1 MVALEPFS
9 NFLVY
14 CLSMIRQLFLFLV
27 QFCLNIKQKGLTLL
41 FRHLEVPH
49 KHSLSHCLS
58 SDVIFWLVKLHFIV
72 HLIII
77 TFLRQYVP
85 CRTRVVFLI
94 SSFSIET
101 LLNLKLSSRLTE
113 VVLSVRSLSCFV
125 LGEEIFQIDFMLAHV
140 FENRNYMM
148 S

>member
-1 MVALEPFS
+1 MVALEPLCD
-9 NFLVY
+9 FLV
-14 CLSMIRQLFLFLV
+14 SRFSVIWQLFLFLV
-27 QFCLNIKQKGLTLL
+27 QFCLNIKQKSLTLL
-41 FRHLEVPH
+41 FRHFEVPH

-58 SDVIFWLVKLHFIV
+58 SDVIFWGIKLHFVV

-77 TFLRQYVP
+77 TFLGQNVP
-85 CRTRVVFLI
+85 GGTRVVFLI

-101 LLNLKLSSRLTE
+101 LLYLKLSSRLTE

-125 LGEEIFQIDFMLAHV
+125 LGEEVLQIDFV
-140 FENRNYMM
+140 FTHGLRIENYMT